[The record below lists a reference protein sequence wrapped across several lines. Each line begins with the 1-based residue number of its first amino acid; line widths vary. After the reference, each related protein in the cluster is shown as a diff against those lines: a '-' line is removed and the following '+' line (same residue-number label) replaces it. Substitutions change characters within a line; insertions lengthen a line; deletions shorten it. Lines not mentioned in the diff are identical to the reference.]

1 MTAYNETDDSEDLEA
16 LFDSIVAANHAKEV
30 QAKPVAALGT
40 DNLAPASTVMEL
52 DSPLSEPRL
61 SEAPARSTPV
71 GAPPLRGDL
80 SSGRVSGGVPIA
92 GVRSDI
98 SSDRGQRVPSSQ
110 PAVLAAQSS
119 DVINQIGHMTRTLH
133 DALRELGLNKKIE
146 KAASS
151 IPDARDRLN
160 YVATLTQ
167 QAAERVLNATEAA
180 QPLVEK
186 MEVEAHR
193 LAGQWQM
200 LFEKQL
206 DAEQFKDLAR
216 QTHAFLYEVPKQ
228 TKATHAYLMEI
239 MMAQDFQD
247 LTSQVIKKIIDIT
260 ENMEQ
265 QLLALLLENAPARA
279 KAESNSGLLDGPV
292 VNPNGR
298 KDVAGSQSR
307 VDELLEDLGF

>member
-1 MTAYNETDDSEDLEA
+1 MTANFSTDDPEDLEA
-16 LFDSIVAANHAKEV
+16 LFDSIVAANRKGA
-30 QAKPVAALGT
+30 T
-40 DNLAPASTVMEL
+40 PAGSADAEL
-52 DSPLSEPRL
+52 NF
-61 SEAPARSTPV
+61 
-71 GAPPLRGDL
+71 PPLRSDPL
-80 SSGRVSGGVPIA
+80 ADREERVTSSPSSG
-92 GVRSDI
+92 
-98 SSDRGQRVPSSQ
+98 
-110 PAVLAAQSS
+110 LAEQSS

-167 QAAERVLNATEAA
+167 QAAERVLGATEAA

-193 LAGQWQM
+193 LSGQWQM

-206 DAEQFKDLAR
+206 DVDQFRDLAT
-216 QTHAFLYEVPKQ
+216 QTHAFLLEVPRQ

-247 LTSQVIKKIIDIT
+247 LTGQVIKKIIDVT
-260 ENMEQ
+260 ESLEQ
-265 QLLALLLENAPARA
+265 QLLALLIENAPALRQHSGQAAA
-279 KAESNSGLLDGPV
+279 KADVNAVTLNGPV
-292 VNPNGR
+292 INPGGR
-298 KDVAGSQSR
+298 RDIVSNQNQ
-307 VDELLEDLGF
+307 VDDLLESLGF